1 RGLAPSPPTR
11 PGIGADGPPA
21 RAEGRRAGAGGC
33 VGGGDGACCAPA
45 LDRHPRPAAPAR
57 PAPHLRPCPAHP
69 GLGCLPGPVRV
80 VFPHLALTPRPAA
93 PPRALAHPL
102 GAPHRGGVRGG
113 VEPAALADLDRRQS
127 PRLPLKPSPSRGP
140 SGSP

>member
-1 RGLAPSPPTR
+1 
-11 PGIGADGPPA
+11 
-21 RAEGRRAGAGGC
+21 
-33 VGGGDGACCAPA
+33 
-45 LDRHPRPAAPAR
+45 PAAPAR

-113 VEPAALADLDRRQS
+113 VEPEALAVLDRRQS
-127 PRLPLKPSPSRGP
+127 LRLPLKPSPSRGP
-140 SGSP
+140 SGSPVSGGSTGPAAHRPPGAGPGPSTPWRGPEPGLDRARGR